1 MKSQLL
7 TLNDSGG
14 SGSSPEKAKCCE
26 ASTERDGFQAAW
38 GLNPSPIQFLHVV
51 D

>member
-1 MKSQLL
+1 MKSQLP

-14 SGSSPEKAKCCE
+14 SGSSPEKAKRRE
-26 ASTERDGFQAAW
+26 VSTEHDGFQAAW
-38 GLNPSPIQFLHVV
+38 GLNPSRIQFLHV